1 MKSMKRGENS
11 HEHIE
16 RKNQLEKKKTEN

>member
-1 MKSMKRGENS
+1 MLALFNQYGENS

-16 RKNQLEKKKTEN
+16 QLVENNTL